1 MDAMKQES
9 GRSVQS
15 ILPKTDFNTF
25 FIEFKNVFSIFSSQ
39 EIGSSLISL
48 GMIFQALHSELF
60 RFKFHSLGSK
70 IKNPG
75 IKPIHRFRLNRR
87 RGIRIFWTKVATE
100 IPSKSIFTLQRPP
113 NFDSKDPSVSASE
126 GSQV

>member
-60 RFKFHSLGSK
+60 RFKFQ
-70 IKNPG
+70 NPG

-113 NFDSKDPSVSASE
+113 KFDSKEPSVSASE

>member
-70 IKNPG
+70 IK
-75 IKPIHRFRLNRR
+75 
-87 RGIRIFWTKVATE
+87 
-100 IPSKSIFTLQRPP
+100 KSR
-113 NFDSKDPSVSASE
+113 N
-126 GSQV
+126 